1 MKIRT
6 KQIAGVS
13 LGIMGSG
20 FLATLPF
27 QQSIIGTIAQGGFEA
42 GLVGGLADWFAVTA
56 LFRHPL
62 GIPIPHTALLPRNR
76 QRMTNGLINMLEN
89 EWLTKESITSK
100 LKQIQIVEKI
110 IEAIDKELQKSSVQ
124 EGILTILRQAILRID
139 EEKIALFAAKELKK
153 YLHTINTDAL
163 LQSAIDQILLHNY
176 EENLL
181 DFLLDKV
188 KNWVEKDD
196 ARHKLGNAAMKALMN
211 IELDGFL
218 QFALK
223 SFINIVDED
232 KLGQIIQDFVQGGIT
247 SLQQEEN
254 ENRATVLRAVKDELQ
269 KAKENE
275 SLLTTIQ
282 TWKETILSKWDGTN
296 QLTELLSKIKQ
307 NLLLTL
313 ADSSYVNSHL
323 FPYVLQKWENI
334 KNNTTYRLQAE
345 SWIQEQSTVLIEKNH
360 SKIGKLVQENL
371 DKLDN
376 ETLVAMM
383 EQNVGKDL
391 QWIRVN
397 GAVCGFLIGIG
408 LTIFKMIV

>member
-1 MKIRT
+1 MRIRT

-13 LGIMGSG
+13 LGIMGTG

-27 QQSIIGTIAQGGFEA
+27 QQSVVGAIAQGGFEA

-76 QRMTNGLINMLEN
+76 QRVTNGLIHMLEN
-89 EWLTKESITSK
+89 EWLTKESITNK
-100 LKQIQIVEKI
+100 LQKIHIVDKI
-110 IEAIDKELQKSSVQ
+110 VEAIDLELEKPSLKK
-124 EGILTILRQAILRID
+124 GIAKVLQQAIQHID
-139 EEKIALFAAKELKK
+139 EKKVAAYAAKELHS
-153 YLHTINTDAL
+153 YLRSIDTNL
-163 LQSAIDQILLHNY
+163 LLHSAIDTVLLHHY
-176 EENLL
+176 EENVL
-181 DFLLDKV
+181 DFLLNKV
-188 KNWVEKDD
+188 QHWVEKDD
-196 ARHKLGNAAMKALMN
+196 ARHKLGSAAMKALMN

-232 KLGQIIQDFVQGGIT
+232 KLGQIIQDFVRSGIT
-247 SLQQEEN
+247 SLQNDNN
-254 ENRATVLRAVKDELQ
+254 ENRTSVLLSIRDELE

-275 SLLTTIQ
+275 ALLATID
-282 TWKETILSKWDGTN
+282 TWKDKLLSSWDGTS
-296 QLTELLSKIKQ
+296 QLTDLFSKIKHNMIQ
-307 NLLLTL
+307 ALD
-313 ADSSYVNSHL
+313 DSSVVDT
-323 FPYVLQKWENI
+323 FPYLLRLWDNL
-334 KNNTTYRLQAE
+334 KNNASYRTQME
-345 SWIQEQSTVLIEKNH
+345 NWIQEQAALLIEKNH

-376 ETLVAMM
+376 ETLVSMM

-408 LTIFKMIV
+408 LTIFKALLP